1 MSEAQIL
8 PFLKAYINL
17 VDSSLK
23 DLCPS
28 YRLSVIQKTWL
39 CFCMTGILLTNT
51 ICWARYERMSF
62 GDKLVAAL
70 SWMFRHSPINWAK
83 LLEASIRSILRKYGI
98 TSGTLELD
106 DTERK
111 RSKNARL
118 LYKLSKQKDKKS
130 GGFFNGQSILFLLL
144 VSDKT
149 SLPVGFAFYQMDPV
163 LRAWQKE
170 DKRLRKKGVAK
181 IHRPVE
187 PTRDPLYPTKNEL
200 ALSLVKSFKE
210 RFGDIKVRSVNADA
224 LFGTSTFMD
233 GVAELYP
240 KNQVISQIRS
250 NQKIRFQGE
259 EYAVSEYFWGR
270 AAIKS
275 ELTIRGGK
283 QEVIYYSSVIAE
295 VVSHGKKRLIIAFKY
310 SSEDS
315 YRYMVAQNMTWRTQ
329 DVLECFTSRWL
340 VEVFFQDWKMYEGW
354 GQLTKHTGVEGS
366 RQSLIL
372 SLLFDHCLLSHP
384 TQAARIKD
392 KLPLYTVG
400 SLRDR
405 LSVQCL
411 VQMFEHILEQPEPR
425 KYLEELVK
433 NIDDV
438 YSLRVSSK
446 HMSGKK
452 RKSAVP

>member
-1 MSEAQIL
+1 MVNI
-8 PFLKAYINL
+8 I
-17 VDSSLK
+17 LK

-28 YRLSVIQKTWL
+28 NGLSYTQKGWL
-39 CFCMTGILLTNT
+39 CFCLTGILLTNT
-51 ICWARYERMSF
+51 VCWARYERMSF
-62 GDKLVAAL
+62 GDRLVGGL
-70 SWMFRHSPINWAK
+70 SWMFRHSKINWDK
-83 LLEASIRSILRKYGI
+83 LLEASVRSILSKYGI
-98 TSGTLELD
+98 DSGTLELD
-106 DTERK
+106 DTERE
-111 RSKNARL
+111 RSKNAKYL
-118 LYKLSKQKDKKS
+118 HKLGKQKDKKS
-130 GGFFNGQSILFLLL
+130 GGYFNGQSILFLLL
-144 VSDKT
+144 VTDKI
-149 SLPVGFAFYQMDPV
+149 SVPVGFVFYQMDPV

-170 DKRLRKKGVAK
+170 DKLLKQKGVSK
-181 IHRPVE
+181 KHRPDE
-187 PTRDPLYPTKNEL
+187 PLRDPLYPTKNEL
-200 ALSLVKSFKE
+200 ALSLVKSFKA
-210 RFGDIKVRSVNADA
+210 RFEDIKIRSVNADA

-233 GVAELYP
+233 GVAKLYS

-250 NQKIRFQGE
+250 NQKIRFQGKV
-259 EYAVSEYFWGR
+259 YGVSDYFEGR

-275 ELTIRGGK
+275 KLTIRGGK

-310 SSEDS
+310 ESENS

-329 DVLECFTSRWL
+329 DVLTCFTSRWL

-392 KLPLYTVG
+392 NLPLYTVG

-411 VQMFEHILEQPEPR
+411 VQMFEHILEQPDPR
-425 KYLEELVK
+425 KYVEELAK

-438 YSLRVSSK
+438 YALRVSSK
-446 HMSGKK
+446 HFSG
-452 RKSAVP
+452 RQRSSAMP